1 MTSAFTKQIRNNGST
16 LQALREVWLRIDRI
30 DGDLSHPLPGSL
42 TPDMISAALQLGGH
56 LTSSPG
62 GIIRMEVIHNGL
74 ALKFSIGYQL
84 GFIVDAGS
92 VDTTEICGHAD
103 RNLSLV
109 SRRTELRTK
118 FTLVVRSKLFLQ
130 IFFEP
135 VHLHGELTDLLT

>member
-1 MTSAFTKQIRNNGST
+1 MLQRNVGYINRPGLVRPGDISVTKQIRNDGST
-16 LQALREVWLRIDRI
+16 LLALREVRLRIDRI
-30 DGDLSHPLPGSL
+30 DGDLSHSLPGSL

-74 ALKFSIGYQL
+74 ALKFSIGYRL

-92 VDTTEICGHAD
+92 VDTTEICGHTD

-109 SRRTELRTK
+109 SRQTEA
-118 FTLVVRSKLFLQ
+118 S
-130 IFFEP
+130 
-135 VHLHGELTDLLT
+135 D